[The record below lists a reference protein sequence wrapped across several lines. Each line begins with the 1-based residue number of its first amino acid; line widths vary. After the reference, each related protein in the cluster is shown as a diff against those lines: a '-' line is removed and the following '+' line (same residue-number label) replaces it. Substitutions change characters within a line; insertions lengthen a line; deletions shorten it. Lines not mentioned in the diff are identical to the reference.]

1 MSRPDGWDWSI
12 TDYIDSHTGQ
22 TLYRVSVHDCR
33 QPAAGN
39 LSGFATSDAAEA
51 AARKWIADKL
61 VQGEVP
67 KPVLPADGS
76 LSVVEMVARG
86 ALATIEALRLSV
98 EHLDAECYTADRDLM
113 RAVDVRDYRMDLL
126 QRIEDSYR
134 AELDAIRLKR
144 DPDFYL
150 KAKHGD

>member
-1 MSRPDGWDWSI
+1 MSRPDGWDWDIS
-12 TDYIDSHTGQ
+12 DYIDSHTGQ

-33 QPAAGN
+33 QPAACN
-39 LSGFATSDAAEA
+39 LSGYATSDAAEA
-51 AARKWIADKL
+51 AARKWISDRL
-61 VQGEVP
+61 GQSEVP
-67 KPVLPADGS
+67 KAVAPADSS

-144 DPDFYL
+144 DPDFYS

>member
-1 MSRPDGWDWSI
+1 MSRPDGWDWNIS
-12 TDYIDSHTGQ
+12 DYTDSHTGQ

-33 QPAAGN
+33 QPAACN
-39 LSGFATSDAAEA
+39 LSGYATSDAAEA
-51 AARKWIADKL
+51 AARKWISDRL
-61 VQGEVP
+61 GQSEVP
-67 KPVLPADGS
+67 KAVAPADSS
-76 LSVVEMVARG
+76 LSVVEMVVRG
-86 ALATIEALRLSV
+86 ALATIGALRLSV
-98 EHLDAECYTADRDLM
+98 EHLDAECYTADQDLM

-144 DPDFYL
+144 DPDYYT

>member
-1 MSRPDGWDWSI
+1 MSRPDGWDWDI
-12 TDYIDSHTGQ
+12 TDYTDSHTGQ
-22 TLYRVSVHDCR
+22 TLYRVAVHDCR
-33 QPAAGN
+33 QPAACN
-39 LSGFATSDAAEA
+39 LSGYATSDAAEA
-51 AARKWIADKL
+51 AARKWISDRL
-61 VQGEVP
+61 GQSEVP
-67 KPVLPADGS
+67 KAVAPADSS
-76 LSVVEMVARG
+76 LSVVEMVVRG

-144 DPDFYL
+144 DPDFYS

>member
-1 MSRPDGWDWSI
+1 MSRPDGWDWNIS
-12 TDYIDSHTGQ
+12 DYTDSHTGQ

-33 QPAAGN
+33 QPAACN
-39 LSGFATSDAAEA
+39 LSGYATSDAAEA
-51 AARKWIADKL
+51 AARKWISDKL
-61 VQGEVP
+61 GQDQP
-67 KPVLPADGS
+67 PTPVLPADGS

-98 EHLDAECYTADRDLM
+98 EHLDSKCYPADRDLM

>member
-1 MSRPDGWDWSI
+1 MSRPDGWDWDIS
-12 TDYIDSHTGQ
+12 DYIDSHTGQ

-144 DPDFYL
+144 DPDFYS

>member
-1 MSRPDGWDWSI
+1 MSRPDGWDWNIS
-12 TDYIDSHTGQ
+12 DYTDSHTGQ
-22 TLYRVSVHDCR
+22 TLYRVAVHDCR
-33 QPAAGN
+33 QPAACN
-39 LSGFATSDAAEA
+39 LSGYATSDAAEA

-144 DPDFYL
+144 DPDFYS

>member
-22 TLYRVSVHDCR
+22 TLYRVAVHDCR
-33 QPAAGN
+33 QPAACN
-39 LSGFATSDAAEA
+39 QSGYATSDAAEA

-144 DPDFYL
+144 DPDFYS

>member
-1 MSRPDGWDWSI
+1 MSRPDGWDWNIS
-12 TDYIDSHTGQ
+12 DYTDSHTGQ
-22 TLYRVSVHDCR
+22 TLYRVAVHDCR
-33 QPAAGN
+33 QPAACN
-39 LSGFATSDAAEA
+39 LSGYATSDAAEA

-86 ALATIEALRLSV
+86 ALATIGALRLSV
-98 EHLDAECYTADRDLM
+98 EHLDSKCYPADRDLM

>member
-12 TDYIDSHTGQ
+12 SDYTDSHTGQ

-39 LSGFATSDAAEA
+39 LSGYATSDAAEA
-51 AARKWIADKL
+51 AARKWIAEKIGK
-61 VQGEVP
+61 VEP
-67 KPVLPADGS
+67 PTPVLPANGS

-86 ALATIEALRLSV
+86 ALATIGALRLSV
-98 EHLDAECYTADRDLM
+98 EHLDAEYYPADRDLRLAM
-113 RAVDVRDYRMDLL
+113 DVWDYRMGLL

-144 DPDFYL
+144 DPDYYL
-150 KAKHGD
+150 RAKHGG

>member
-12 TDYIDSHTGQ
+12 SDYIDSHTGQ

-39 LSGFATSDAAEA
+39 LSGYATSEAAEA
-51 AARKWIADKL
+51 GARKWIAEKIGR
-61 VQGEVP
+61 GEVP
-67 KPVLPADGS
+67 TPVLPADSS

-86 ALATIEALRLSV
+86 ALATIGALRLSV
-98 EHLDAECYTADRDLM
+98 EHLDAEYYPADRDLM
-113 RAVDVRDYRMDLL
+113 RALDVRDYRMGLL

-144 DPDFYL
+144 GPNYYT

>member
-1 MSRPDGWDWSI
+1 MSRPDGWDWNIS
-12 TDYIDSHTGQ
+12 DYTDSHTGQ

-33 QPAAGN
+33 QPAACN
-39 LSGFATSDAAEA
+39 LSGYATSDAAEA

-61 VQGEVP
+61 GQGKVP
-67 KPVLPADGS
+67 KPVLPADSS

-86 ALATIEALRLSV
+86 ALATIGALRLSV
-98 EHLDAECYTADRDLM
+98 EHLDFEYYPADRDLM
-113 RAVDVRDYRMDLL
+113 RAVDVRHYRMQLL

-144 DPDFYL
+144 DPDYYT

>member
-1 MSRPDGWDWSI
+1 MSRPDGWDWNIS
-12 TDYIDSHTGQ
+12 DYIDTHTGQ

-39 LSGFATSDAAEA
+39 LSGYATSEAAEA
-51 AARKWIADKL
+51 GARKWIAEKIGR
-61 VQGEVP
+61 GEVP
-67 KPVLPADGS
+67 TPVLPADSS

-86 ALATIEALRLSV
+86 ALATIGALRLSV
-98 EHLDAECYTADRDLM
+98 EHLDAEYYPADRDLM
-113 RAVDVRDYRMDLL
+113 RALDVRDYRMGLL

-144 DPDFYL
+144 GPNYYT

>member
-1 MSRPDGWDWSI
+1 MCSSDL
-12 TDYIDSHTGQ
+12 IDSHTGQ

-61 VQGEVP
+61 GQGKVP
-67 KPVLPADGS
+67 TPVLPTDSS
-76 LSVVEMVARG
+76 LSVVEMVVRG
-86 ALATIEALRLSV
+86 ALATIGALRLSV
-98 EHLDAECYTADRDLM
+98 EHLDCEYYPADRDLM

>member
-1 MSRPDGWDWSI
+1 MSRPDGWDWDIS
-12 TDYIDSHTGQ
+12 DYTDSHTGQ

-51 AARKWIADKL
+51 AARKWISEVIGK
-61 VQGEVP
+61 GEVP
-67 KPVLPADGS
+67 TPVLPTESS

-86 ALATIEALRLSV
+86 ALATIGALRLSV
-98 EHLDAECYTADRDLM
+98 EHLDSKCYPEDQDLM
-113 RAVDVRDYRMDLL
+113 RAVDVRDYRMGLL

-134 AELDAIRLKR
+134 CELDAIRLKQ
-144 DPDFYL
+144 DPDYYL
-150 KAKHGD
+150 RAKHGG